1 MAIKKPNKD
10 HDNILQELNEPAAAF
25 QISPTLR
32 IVSAPGNKEKRIL
45 RVASSTAENH
55 MSAIEKMT
63 VAKAGISK
71 LDLEHLK
78 TKTRLDYDKLATV
91 LSVTRATL
99 INKKGKDKFNPSVS
113 EKIVSLADIYAFG
126 YEVFEDEEK
135 FNKWMFRPNTALGGE
150 VPYFFIDNEFGR
162 EEIKNLIGR
171 IEYGVYS

>member
-1 MAIKKPNKD
+1 MAVKKPNKD
-10 HDNILQELNEPAAAF
+10 NVNSLQEVNEPAVAYK
-25 QISPTLR
+25 ISSTLR
-32 IVSAPGNKEKRIL
+32 AIPAPGNKEKRIL
-45 RVASSTAENH
+45 RIASSNAENH

-63 VAKAGISK
+63 VSKAGISK

-78 TKTRLDYDKLATV
+78 TKTRLDYDKLASV

-99 INKKGKDKFNPSVS
+99 INKKGKDKFNPTVS

-135 FNKWMFRPNTALGGE
+135 FNKWMFRPNTSLGGE

-171 IEYGVYS
+171 IEFGVYS